1 MKLNEIGGRI
11 EVDGRWSMIDSPQS
25 TVHSPQSTMDYGLS
39 TVNYRPVRTLI
50 SWLLPLVLLTFQS
63 CGVYTFTGAAI
74 SPEVKTISIQNFYN
88 DSGGGPPVMSQ
99 QFTESVKD
107 YYQQNTNLTL
117 VDEDGDLQLE
127 GAIVRYDY
135 EPVAPQSS
143 GSDQVADVASE
154 MRLTITVEATYINTY
169 DDQYDFDGKTFSFF
183 ADFPADLD
191 PTAVEDELV
200 EEILDQIIFDI
211 FTATVANW

>member
-1 MKLNEIGGRI
+1 MGY
-11 EVDGRWSMIDSPQS
+11 Q
-25 TVHSPQSTMDYGLS
+25 LS
-39 TVNYRPVRTLI
+39 TVNHKPLQTVFNL
-50 SWLLPLVLLTFQS
+50 LLPLVLLTIQG

-107 YYQQNTNLTL
+107 YYQQNTSLAL

-127 GAIVRYDY
+127 GAIIRYDY

-143 GSDQVADVASE
+143 GSDQVADVAAE

-169 DDQYDFDGKTFSFF
+169 DDQFDFDGKTFSFF
-183 ADFPADLD
+183 ADFPADRD

>member
-1 MKLNEIGGRI
+1 MRLNEIGGRV
-11 EVDGRWSMIDSPQS
+11 EVDSRWSMVDSPQS
-25 TVHSPQSTMDYGLS
+25 NMDYGLS
-39 TVNYRPVRTLI
+39 TVDYRPVRALI

-99 QFTESVKD
+99 QFTENVKD
-107 YYQQNTNLTL
+107 YYQQNTNLAL

>member
-1 MKLNEIGGRI
+1 MVVSRQVTVHGRL
-11 EVDGRWSMIDSPQS
+11 S
-25 TVHSPQSTMDYGLS
+25 TVDYGLS
-39 TVNYRPVRTLI
+39 TINRRLWTINYRLSTI
-50 SWLLPLVLLTFQS
+50 IFLLVFAS
-63 CGVYTFTGAAI
+63 GCANINYSFTGAAI
-74 SPEVKTISIQNFYN
+74 SPEVKSVSIQNFYN

-99 QFTESVKD
+99 QFTESLKD
-107 YYQQNTNLTL
+107 YYQQNTNLAL

-127 GAIVRYDY
+127 GAIVRYDF

-143 GSDQVADVASE
+143 GSDQVADVAAE

-183 ADFPADLD
+183 ADFPADQD
-191 PTAVEDELV
+191 PTAVEDDLV